1 MPLSVDVL
9 LKEVVG
15 EVVDEMVNADGMIN
29 YK

>member
-15 EVVDEMVNADGMIN
+15 VVVDEMVNADGMFN